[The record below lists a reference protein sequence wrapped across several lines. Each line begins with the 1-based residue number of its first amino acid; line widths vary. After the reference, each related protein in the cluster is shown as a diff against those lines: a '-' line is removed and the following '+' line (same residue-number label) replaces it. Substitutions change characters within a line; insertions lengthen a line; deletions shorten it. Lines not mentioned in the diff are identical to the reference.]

1 MKLWSKDATATSQL
15 VEQFTVGRD
24 KEFDAL
30 MAPFDV
36 QGSMAHVAMLTE
48 QGLMTAEENELV
60 QKELANIHVE
70 VSQEGF
76 VLPADVEDIHSY
88 VELLLTQRIGEAGK
102 KFIPD
107 VAATTKWRWI
117 SSCF

>member
-36 QGSMAHVAMLTE
+36 QGSMAQIGRAHV
-48 QGLMTAEENELV
+48 
-60 QKELANIHVE
+60 
-70 VSQEGF
+70 
-76 VLPADVEDIHSY
+76 
-88 VELLLTQRIGEAGK
+88 
-102 KFIPD
+102 
-107 VAATTKWRWI
+107 
-117 SSCF
+117 